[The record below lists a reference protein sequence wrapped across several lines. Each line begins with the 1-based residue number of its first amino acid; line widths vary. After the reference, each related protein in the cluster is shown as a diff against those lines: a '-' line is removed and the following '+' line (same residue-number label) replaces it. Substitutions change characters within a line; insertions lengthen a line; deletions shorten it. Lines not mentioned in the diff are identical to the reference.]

1 MLQEKSLQKISKSSG
16 DGAWVSGTTPVA
28 VVMISLNEG
37 HNIRDTLQ
45 NITGWAQ
52 EVFLVDSCSQD
63 ATVDIA
69 LEFGIHI
76 VQRRFRGFGDQWN
89 FALSELPIRAP
100 WTMKLDP
107 DERLT
112 DELKL
117 SINEIVTSDNADA
130 IVLERRLWFMGKVL
144 PVKQPILR
152 LWKTGYCRFTDVDV
166 NEHPLVDGVIVNA
179 RGYMEHHDSPDLDHW
194 LVKQNRYTTAEA
206 INQSNGGSLAVTPKL
221 FGSPLERRMW
231 LKHNF
236 WHIPCRY
243 LILFFYH
250 YFVLG
255 TWRAGKVGLIWA
267 HLRVEV
273 YRLWEYKRYE
283 IELQGRRPQKIF
295 SESGAI
301 DERIKFYDQK

>member
-1 MLQEKSLQKISKSSG
+1 MPQEKKSFQKISKHLS
-16 DGAWVSGTTPVA
+16 DGGWIPGTTPVA

-37 HNIRDTLQ
+37 HNMRDTLQ
-45 NITGWAQ
+45 NIAGWAQ

-63 ATVDIA
+63 TTVDSA
-69 LEFGIHI
+69 LEFGVHI

-89 FALSELPIRAP
+89 FALRELPIRSP

-112 DELKL
+112 DELRL
-117 SINEIVTSDNADA
+117 SIDKIIAADKADA

-152 LWKTGYCRFTDVDV
+152 LWRTGNCRFTDVDV
-166 NEHPLVDGVIVNA
+166 NEHPLVNGVIVNA

-206 INQSNGGSLAVTPKL
+206 INQSNGGSLAVAPKL
-221 FGSPLERRMW
+221 LGSPLERRMW

-236 WHIPCRY
+236 WHIPFRHF
-243 LILFFYH
+243 LLFFYH
-250 YFVLG
+250 YIVLG
-255 TWRAGKVGLIWA
+255 TWRSGKVGLIWA

-273 YRLWEYKRYE
+273 YRLWEYKYYE
-283 IELQGRRPQKIF
+283 IKLQDREPQKIF

-301 DERIKFYDQK
+301 DGRVKFYD